1 MGGRTDGPETGD
13 LESGDAEGSGTAAS
27 GRTKGSS
34 PLAWLSDYAEQ
45 REAQGLRRRL
55 RPRQADGGGITV
67 DLAGNDYLGLARDPR
82 LAAAAADAAL
92 VWGAGSTGS
101 RLVTG
106 TTQAHA
112 DLERDLAAFLGAEA
126 ALVFSSGFLAN
137 QGLIAGL
144 ARRGDLIVSEAL
156 NHASL
161 IDAARL
167 SRARVQIVGH
177 AAVDEVGQA
186 LAKREEERAYVVTDS
201 VFSVDGDL
209 APLARLAE
217 VCRKHRAVLIVDEAH
232 AVGVFGDGGRGAVQA
247 AGLAGAPDVVFTATL
262 SKALGS
268 QGGAV
273 VGPRAVVDHLIDAAR
288 PFIFDTALA
297 PACVGAAAEALRIL
311 ISEPWRAERV
321 RTNAQRL
328 YALAVGAGLEATAP
342 QGSVTSV
349 LVGDPRRAVEL
360 ARVCAEHGV
369 AVGCFRPP
377 SVSDGRSRLRL
388 AARADLAQEQFT
400 RVEAALRA
408 VAARLG

>member
-1 MGGRTDGPETGD
+1 MGGRTGGAQAGAAAGGGTG
-13 LESGDAEGSGTAAS
+13 GTA
-27 GRTKGSS
+27 GGE
-34 PLAWLSDYAEQ
+34 PLAWLSDYARQ

-55 RPRQADGGGITV
+55 RPRQADGGGIAV
-67 DLAGNDYLGLARDPR
+67 DLAGNDYLGLSRDPR
-82 LAAAAADAAL
+82 LAAAAADAAR
-92 VWGAGSTGS
+92 VWGGGSTGS

-112 DLERDLAAFLGAEA
+112 DLERELAGFLGAEA

-137 QGLIAGL
+137 LGLISGL

-177 AAVDEVGQA
+177 AAVDEVAQA
-186 LAKREEERAYVVTDS
+186 LEKREEERAYVVTDS

-217 VCRKHRAVLIVDEAH
+217 VCRKHRAVLVVDEAH

-311 ISEPWRAERV
+311 TAEPRLAGQVRA
-321 RTNAQRL
+321 NARRL
-328 YALAVGAGLEATAP
+328 AGLAAAAGLEATAP

-360 ARVCAEHGV
+360 AQVCAEHGV

-388 AARADLAQEQFT
+388 AARADLKQEQFA
-400 RVEAALRA
+400 RVEVALQA